1 MDKWI
6 QKIDIDNLIKTIKQ
20 NVETKMNEK
29 IMDKQIE
36 IIGKQSIIE
45 NRNTINIKKAEDKEK
60 KRSEKINSLLVNYRI
75 LYKKMLSLMELY
87 NKTINKYDK
96 QITQIKY
103 EKIIP
108 RYNIIVS
115 QLNNHGI
122 TDIKPIG
129 TKPRHSPSTK
139 NHKLKEIHF
148 DSLLRDDDDEY
159 NLITVC
165 KTRRHNH
172 KIQKE
177 HLEMFVLS
185 RIEKNEL
192 ELSGSNNKKHKH
204 NNEYKYNNEY
214 KKHLVIIGNDE
225 IKIKCNMLC
234 SQMNNNT
241 DKKCSK
247 LISLPKLLDI
257 LDEETRK
264 NICIQIYKQNIKRQ
278 LVDNK
283 NSVIY
288 CKNNSCFYSNG
299 YIFDDINSKEF
310 ICPECNLSMC
320 VNCNMSPYHNG
331 KVCKGKVDDD
341 VDEATKKYLFE
352 NTRQCPWCGIRAIKA
367 SGCDRMPC
375 KSCNKNFCWRC
386 LMKLDDVNPYL
397 HRDKCDKQIEGV
409 IDHNYK

>member
-1 MDKWI
+1 MSNMDIWI
-6 QKIDIDNLIKTIKQ
+6 QNIDIDNLIKIIKQ
-20 NVETKMNEK
+20 KEEKKMDDA
-29 IMDKQIE
+29 IMNKQIE
-36 IIGKQSIIE
+36 IVGKQSIIE
-45 NRNTINIKKAEDKEK
+45 NRNAINIKKTEDIEK
-60 KRSEKINSLLVNYRI
+60 KRNEKINSLLINYRT
-75 LYKKMLSLMELY
+75 LYKKMLKLMELY

-96 QITQIKY
+96 EITQIKY
-103 EKIIP
+103 KKMIP

-115 QLNNHGI
+115 RLNNYGI
-122 TDIKPIG
+122 TDMKPIG

-148 DSLLRDDDDEY
+148 DSLLRDDDEEY
-159 NLITVC
+159 NLITIC

-177 HLEMFVLS
+177 HLEMFILS
-185 RIEKNEL
+185 RIEKNEF
-192 ELSGSNNKKHKH
+192 ELSKSDNKK
-204 NNEYKYNNEY
+204 YKYNNEY
-214 KKHLVIIGNDE
+214 IKHLVVIENDE

-257 LDEETRK
+257 LDEKTRK
-264 NICIQIYKQNIKRQ
+264 NICVQIYKQNIKKQ
-278 LVDNK
+278 LIEDK

-288 CKNNSCFYSNG
+288 CKNNTCFYSNG
-299 YIFDDINSKEF
+299 YILDDIYSKEF

-320 VNCNMSPYHNG
+320 ATCHISPYHKG
-331 KVCKGKVDDD
+331 ILCKGKVDDD
-341 VDEATKKYLFE
+341 IDEATKKYLFE
-352 NTRQCPWCGIRAIKA
+352 NTRQCPWCGMRAIKV

-386 LMKLDDVNPYL
+386 LMKLDDIDPYL
-397 HRDKCDKQIEGV
+397 HRDKCDKLLEGV
-409 IDHNYK
+409 IDHNYR